1 MSKSSITK
9 AVTKSDEGI
18 RKNASFPKSLEIS
31 NLADGNGISQDAM
44 ICSKEAIP
52 VSHMNPLD
60 IPTMCDDP
68 SDSVADGVKQD
79 PSECSVDS
87 PCWRGASVSHLSSFD
102 VLQTSAPQS
111 INEEPEVFG
120 DEQKE
125 STTIV
130 QRYEALEMLQN
141 FEQSHSQS
149 HLELGVSMKSGDIG
163 KNNTNESHEKGLESA
178 KQCAAKC
185 TAEQKTNLGIRES
198 SMKRS
203 GLNSAAP
210 DFIPSSVGKLKIS
223 EGSCS
228 SSGSN
233 ISGIL
238 KAIENLSEMLQ
249 NSFFFDEI
257 ELEDHDHTILRSVI
271 ENLQTCLHKTR
282 KGPIKDGTSNKAG
295 LRAPH
300 SQTAVFKS
308 DAGSHNGSYTAN
320 GGNSITNNNFAGTSH
335 VLNDFGKNSLHWSQP
350 SVNNITRRIS
360 CEEDHSQIL
369 IYKNLWIDAERAN
382 CELKYLLK
390 HTRMKTDPES
400 SMAHVGSP
408 RNPSS
413 HSCNSGADCSDTCGA
428 AISCPP
434 TLCFPKGHP
443 TEETSIVRNT
453 GLLYTGDDIQLGGD
467 GVFSCSA
474 RTDNHP
480 IRTKN
485 FQGGLVLTKLEET
498 SMCHHAH
505 PVPQLAPSRAHRELK
520 RSTMD
525 QASGSSCITGVESV
539 LHGNSE
545 YGLLSDWE
553 HVPKEEI
560 GWS

>member
-257 ELEDHDHTILRSVI
+257 ELEEHDHTILRSVI

-335 VLNDFGKNSLHWSQP
+335 VLNDFGKKQLTLVP
-350 SVNNITRRIS
+350 
-360 CEEDHSQIL
+360 
-369 IYKNLWIDAERAN
+369 
-382 CELKYLLK
+382 
-390 HTRMKTDPES
+390 DPES

-453 GLLYTGDDIQLGGD
+453 DLLYTGDGIQLGGD